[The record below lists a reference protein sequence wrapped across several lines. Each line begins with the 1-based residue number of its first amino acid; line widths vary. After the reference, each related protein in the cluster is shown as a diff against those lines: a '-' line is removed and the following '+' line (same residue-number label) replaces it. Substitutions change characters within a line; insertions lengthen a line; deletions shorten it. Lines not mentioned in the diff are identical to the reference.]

1 MTIWFATGNEHKR
14 RELAAILSGHSVKI
28 PSDAGIAFDP
38 DETGSAFL
46 ENAFIKAHTLF
57 ELVREPVIADDSGL
71 CVDVLG
77 GKPGVYSARY
87 GAVGATGGKLTSSER
102 NALLLKEI
110 GAATGRTARFV
121 CAMAL
126 VLSKE
131 RFFAVQETLEGE
143 IVNEERGARG
153 TGGFGYDPI
162 FFLPEQGRT
171 MAELS
176 EQEKNSI
183 SHRAKAAR
191 AIGKMLET
199 L

>member
-1 MTIWFATGNEHKR
+1 MTIWFATGNERKR
-14 RELAAILSGHSVKI
+14 RELAAILVGHSVKI

-38 DETGSAFL
+38 DETGDAFL
-46 ENAFIKAHTLF
+46 ENAFIKAHALF
-57 ELVREPVIADDSGL
+57 DLVHEPVVADDSGL
-71 CVDVLG
+71 CVDALDG
-77 GKPGVYSARY
+77 RPGVHSARY
-87 GAVGATGGKLTSSER
+87 GGVAGGKLTSSER

-110 GAATGRTARFV
+110 GGAGGDAVCKTARFV

-131 RFFAVQETLEGE
+131 RFFAAQETLEGE
-143 IVNEERGARG
+143 IISEERG
-153 TGGFGYDPI
+153 TNGFGYDPI
-162 FFLPEQGRT
+162 FFLPERGLT
-171 MAELS
+171 AAELS

-199 L
+199 I